1 MKLEEFIQSE
11 IATTNTTI
19 FDSGWCKTEQVAK
32 ATGSS
37 EVKVTSCVCQCA
49 RYHLSTLLTHIVT
62 RCILHSIVLY
72 NTLTKGLRD

>member
-1 MKLEEFIQSE
+1 MKLAEFIQSE

-37 EVKVTSCVCQCA
+37 EVKVTSKLFNASQEGLPKSLA
-49 RYHLSTLLTHIVT
+49 QWLKDGTVT
-62 RCILHSIVLY
+62 I
-72 NTLTKGLRD
+72 KQ

>member
-1 MKLEEFIQSE
+1 MKLAEFIKSE

-37 EVKVTSCVCQCA
+37 EVKVTSKLFNAKQEGLPDSLA
-49 RYHLSTLLTHIVT
+49 QWLKDGTVT
-62 RCILHSIVLY
+62 I
-72 NTLTKGLRD
+72 KQ